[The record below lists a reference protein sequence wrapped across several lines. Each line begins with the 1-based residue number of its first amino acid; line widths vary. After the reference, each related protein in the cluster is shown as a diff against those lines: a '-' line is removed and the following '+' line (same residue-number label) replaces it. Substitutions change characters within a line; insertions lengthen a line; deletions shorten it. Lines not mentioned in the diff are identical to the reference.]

1 MFLNSRD
8 DALIYSDLG
17 GPYFYD
23 GNAIEIVLYRLPDSD
38 WVVELSDEESV
49 NIVLEDFY
57 PSEESAYAAALEA
70 IREGVM
76 DRRERLRALKE
87 VVAKA

>member
-1 MFLNSRD
+1 MGWRMFLSSRD
-8 DALIYSDLG
+8 DTPIYSDLG

-23 GNAIEIVLYRLPDSD
+23 GHAIEITLYRLPDSD
-38 WVVELSDEESV
+38 WVVELSGEGSA

-76 DRRERLRALKE
+76 DGSKRAT
-87 VVAKA
+87 

>member
-1 MFLNSRD
+1 MSKSSTSSE
-8 DALIYSDLG
+8 ALIYSDLS
-17 GPYFYD
+17 GPYLHE
-23 GNAIEIVLYRLPDSD
+23 GHAIEITLYRLPDSD
-38 WVVELSDEESV
+38 WVIELSDEESV

-76 DRRERLRALKE
+76 DGSKRAT
-87 VVAKA
+87 

>member
-23 GNAIEIVLYRLPDSD
+23 GHAIEITLYRLPESE
-38 WVVELSDEESV
+38 WLIELSDEENASV
-49 NIVLEDFY
+49 VLEDFY

-70 IREGVM
+70 IREGM
-76 DRRERLRALKE
+76 MN
-87 VVAKA
+87 AKPSHP